1 MTAPVTTDPTDP
13 GDPADPRGATA
24 PGVPVAVGP
33 AEAFRRACRYEW
45 RHLSALRST
54 WILLGVV
61 AVLSLLTGLTILLD
75 ADAQHP
81 VGSVAVADA
90 IAWSP
95 LATQVPALC
104 FFVLVLATGPVST
117 DLVKGV
123 ARTTWLA
130 VNGRGTAYAAKCAV
144 GWVTGSAVAAASA
157 LLGSL
162 SCAVAVAVAGA
173 PQPAWSEVLT
183 PAVRFI
189 GWMGC
194 WAVLCMA
201 VAVLLRNRTAAVL
214 LLVLWPLLG
223 ERLAGMLLRY
233 LPGLAGVSDWLPFAA
248 GRAMLTD
255 VSAYAA
261 DDRPFAQ
268 ALVGSHLA
276 TPVAAGVFCL
286 CTAAV
291 AAAGLWAYRRRDV
304 TAA

>member
-1 MTAPVTTDPTDP
+1 MTAPVMTDPRDP
-13 GDPADPRGATA
+13 TGLPTLPA
-24 PGVPVAVGP
+24 PVAVGS

-61 AVLSLLTGLTILLD
+61 AALSLLTGVTVLLD
-75 ADAQHP
+75 IDTPHT
-81 VGSVAVADA
+81 VSSVAVADA

-95 LATQVPALC
+95 LATQVPTLC

-144 GWVTGSAVAAASA
+144 GCVTGSAVAAASA

-162 SCAVAVAVAGA
+162 SCAVALAVAGA
-173 PQPAWSEVLT
+173 PQPAWSEVLAPT
-183 PAVRFI
+183 VRFV

-194 WAVLCMA
+194 WAVLCMG
-201 VAVLLRNRTAAVL
+201 VAVVLRNRTVAVL

-233 LPGLAGVSDWLPFAA
+233 LPGLGGVSDWLPFAA

-304 TAA
+304 TGA

>member
-1 MTAPVTTDPTDP
+1 MTAPATL
-13 GDPADPRGATA
+13 PAPA
-24 PGVPVAVGP
+24 PISR
-33 AEAFRRACRYEW
+33 AESFRRACRYEW
-45 RHLSALRST
+45 RHLGALRST

-61 AVLSLLTGLTILLD
+61 AVLSMATGATVLLD
-75 ADAQHP
+75 ADDDASHP
-81 VGSVAVADA
+81 VPAVAVADA

-95 LATQVPALC
+95 LATQIPTLC

-117 DLVKGV
+117 DLVRGV

-144 GWVTGSAVAAASA
+144 GCLTGLAVAAASA

-162 SCAVAVAVAGA
+162 ACAVTLAVAGA
-173 PQPAWSEVLT
+173 QQPAWSGVLA
-183 PAVRFI
+183 PALRFTA
-189 GWMGC
+189 WMGC
-194 WAVLCMA
+194 WAVLSMA
-201 VAVLLRNRTAAVL
+201 VAVLLRNRTVAVL

-223 ERLAGMLLRY
+223 ERLAGMALQY
-233 LPGLAGVSDWLPFAA
+233 VPGLDGVGDWLPFAA

-255 VSAYAA
+255 VSAFPP
-261 DDRPFAQ
+261 DDRPFAR

-304 TAA
+304 TSV